1 MSIEPMR
8 NFLPKLLLLLTIAV
22 GLPALSSPALAAGV
36 RAAQGRRHPHRRD
49 RHRERERRHDDHDRG
64 HEHDRDNDRHGEL

>member
-8 NFLPKLLLLLTIAV
+8 NSLPKLLLLLAIAV
-22 GLPALSSPALAAGV
+22 GLPALSSPALAAG
-36 RAAQGRRHPHRRD
+36 RWAFQGRRHPHRRD
-49 RHRERERRHDDHDRG
+49 HHRERERRHEERGHG